1 MTKSSSTPQW
11 VYVIIQEPGSN
22 EAFLGQYDEEK
33 DISFIPVFE
42 TKEAAENCLP
52 MIHRDPK
59 LTYEIHAILHETVID
74 QAEKNGFTVYL
85 LDQDGVPV

>member
-1 MTKSSSTPQW
+1 MEQSNNQPPW

-22 EAFLGQYDEEK
+22 EAFLGQYNEEK
-33 DISFIPVFE
+33 EISFIPVFE
-42 TKEAAENCLP
+42 TKEAAQNCLP

-59 LTYEIHAILHETVID
+59 LTYEIQAIQHDTVID